1 MPWVFLLHCH
11 EHPFSKWAKS
21 RLWPR
26 FEALKQAPCATL
38 DRRISLWYTFG
49 MPKTPMN
56 VRLSDEG
63 RRLLELL
70 AKKLGRP
77 MTIVIEDAIRA
88 HASANKVK

>member
-1 MPWVFLLHCH
+1 
-11 EHPFSKWAKS
+11 
-21 RLWPR
+21 
-26 FEALKQAPCATL
+26 
-38 DRRISLWYTFG
+38 

-88 HASANKVK
+88 YASANKVK